1 MCPGGVERYDA
12 CGGLGDSEV
21 QRPQSCH
28 TIVIHYSC
36 RGRLE
41 DYGARDLV
49 AESNVGSGTSS
60 PWGSDFERP
69 GNYEGRR
76 HAGQHEENN
85 EYEDIAL
92 GDTGVEGNSVP
103 NGAEGEVKK
112 SADEERGD
120 KTGEEPFSKSG
131 D

>member
-21 QRPQSCH
+21 CRPQSCH

-92 GDTGVEGNSVP
+92 GETGVEGNSVP
-103 NGAEGEVKK
+103 NGAEDEVKK

-120 KTGEEPFSKSG
+120 KTGEEPVSKSE